1 MLFELKKLISIFL
14 MPLSIGLIFLFL
26 GILFLYLKKDKK
38 AKLFLVFSF
47 FWIFLTS
54 YLPFSNLLLKP
65 LENEYKAYLDVNPTI
80 KYVMVL
86 GHAHV
91 TNSEI
96 SPHSQL
102 SGSALMRLTEGIR
115 IFKKL
120 DNAKLIVSGYA
131 GDDDITPHAI
141 ISKNVAI
148 SMGVDENSIITF
160 EKSKDTKEES
170 IFAKELVKN
179 EKLILVT
186 SAFHMKRAV
195 KLFKEENIDLIPAPT
210 DFLAKE
216 ENDYLREPNSKELRK
231 TELAFHEYLGIAW
244 ATLVEKIRF
253 YFN

>member
-1 MLFELKKLISIFL
+1 
-14 MPLSIGLIFLFL
+14 MPLSIGLILLFL
-26 GILFLYLKKDKK
+26 GILYLYLKNYKR
-38 AKLFLVFSF
+38 AKLFLVISLV
-47 FWIFLTS
+47 WIFLIS
-54 YLPFSNLLLKP
+54 YLPFSNMLLKP
-65 LENEYKAYLDVNPTI
+65 LENEYKAYLDINPNI
-80 KYVMVL
+80 KYLMVL
-86 GHAHV
+86 GHGHV
-91 TNSEI
+91 TNNEI

-120 DNAKLIVSGYA
+120 NNAKLILSGYA

-160 EKSKDTKEES
+160 EKAKDTKEES
-170 IFAKELVKN
+170 LFAKELVKD

-216 ENDYLREPNSKELRK
+216 KNDYLREPNSKELRK
-231 TELAFHEYLGIAW
+231 TELAFHEYIGLAW
-244 ATLVEKIRF
+244 ATLTEKIRF

>member
-1 MLFELKKLISIFL
+1 
-14 MPLSIGLIFLFL
+14 MPLSIGLILLFL
-26 GILFLYLKKDKK
+26 GILYLYLKNYKR
-38 AKLFLVFSF
+38 AKLFLVISLV
-47 FWIFLTS
+47 WIFLIS
-54 YLPFSNLLLKP
+54 YLPFSNMLLKP
-65 LENEYKAYLDVNPTI
+65 LENEYKAYLDINPNI
-80 KYVMVL
+80 KYLMVL
-86 GHAHV
+86 GHGHV
-91 TNSEI
+91 TNNEI

-120 DNAKLIVSGYA
+120 NNAKLILSGYA

-160 EKSKDTKEES
+160 EKAKDTKEES
-170 IFAKELVKN
+170 LFAKELVKD

-195 KLFKEENIDLIPAPT
+195 KLFKEENINLIPAPT

-216 ENDYLREPNSKELRK
+216 KNDYLREPNSKELRK
-231 TELAFHEYLGIAW
+231 TELAFHEYIGLAW
-244 ATLVEKIRF
+244 ATLTEKIRF

>member
-1 MLFELKKLISIFL
+1 
-14 MPLSIGLIFLFL
+14 MPLSIGLILLFL
-26 GILFLYLKKDKK
+26 GILYLYLKNYKR
-38 AKLFLVFSF
+38 AKLFLVISLV
-47 FWIFLTS
+47 WIFLIS
-54 YLPFSNLLLKP
+54 YLPFSNMLLKP
-65 LENEYKAYLDVNPTI
+65 LENEYKAYLDINPNI
-80 KYVMVL
+80 KYLMVL
-86 GHAHV
+86 GHGHV
-91 TNSEI
+91 TNNEI

-120 DNAKLIVSGYA
+120 NNAKLILSGYA

-160 EKSKDTKEES
+160 EKAKDTKEES
-170 IFAKELVKN
+170 LFAKELVKD

-195 KLFKEENIDLIPAPT
+195 KLFKEKNIDLIPAPT

-216 ENDYLREPNSKELRK
+216 KNDYLREPNSKELRK
-231 TELAFHEYLGIAW
+231 TELAFHEYIGLAW
-244 ATLVEKIRF
+244 ATLTEKIRF

>member
-1 MLFELKKLISIFL
+1 
-14 MPLSIGLIFLFL
+14 MPLSIGLILLFL
-26 GILFLYLKKDKK
+26 GILYLYLKNYKR
-38 AKLFLVFSF
+38 AKLFLVISLV
-47 FWIFLTS
+47 WIFLIS
-54 YLPFSNLLLKP
+54 YLPFSSMLLKP
-65 LENEYKAYLDVNPTI
+65 LENEYKAYLDINPNI
-80 KYVMVL
+80 KYLMVL
-86 GHAHV
+86 GHGHV
-91 TNSEI
+91 TNNEI

-120 DNAKLIVSGYA
+120 NNAKLILSGYA

-160 EKSKDTKEES
+160 EKAKDTKEES
-170 IFAKELVKN
+170 LFAKELVKD

-195 KLFKEENIDLIPAPT
+195 KLFKEENINLIPAPT

-216 ENDYLREPNSKELRK
+216 KNDYLREPNSKELRK
-231 TELAFHEYLGIAW
+231 TELAFHEYIGLAW
-244 ATLVEKIRF
+244 ATLTEKIRF